1 MALNSYGGRPIR
13 DGSSATMSSQPLS
26 TSRRRI
32 TERVTRP
39 AAGVAVLVAPL
50 YLAWRLGWSHRG
62 ADLPVWAVL
71 LAIETV
77 VLARTVLE
85 AIVLLGPRT
94 RGRPVTG
101 AAVAGAAVPTEL
113 VVVVGDEPLALVRM
127 CIRSCRAVPGV
138 ARLRL
143 VDVFGRD
150 DVAAACARLGVERL
164 AAVDAAS
171 SAAAFD
177 RILLECEAQVIGLV
191 PASNL
196 VLPGILA
203 RVVPA
208 IAAPGVGVVTV
219 AAPASS
225 VAGLV
230 GSGGYPLA
238 VDDSARLARGFE
250 AHGAAL
256 PLHGPTFFRTTF
268 VHALGGFIAATGR
281 PALATAIALGER
293 GIRTAVVD
301 ASVARRATP
310 WSEDHAL
317 RERARLVGS
326 RVATARHRSVGWFP
340 AGRSGWPAVPHL
352 LAALEVWS
360 AAARAAALAVLL
372 VVPLTGWVPLTM
384 GDRGFAVAAV
394 FWTAVGSAGRGAF
407 APDEPVGA
415 RLRRGFRT
423 LWVDLRALAGRST
436 SPRPGAAIRAQLGV
450 VVVMLACALVAG
462 VSPFVG
468 PAAGRLPEYAH
479 GVLLLGALVVAWL
492 ARDGLFAVEDRQRRA
507 LPRAAVRTVQAVRA
521 AGGPEVTHLSP
532 LGVDVADRAG
542 VTQVGEVLQ
551 VALRLPVGSER
562 LWERVLDAV
571 VVRVSAEGIAY
582 ARFTFEDT
590 RCPDG
595 RDDTALDE
603 LSYFCA
609 VTVPLMVEA
618 GVQPA
623 PVAGVRRT
631 GLRRDPASLRAP
643 LGGAALDERRAGDGP
658 LERLGFYTGVS
669 AVGSS

>member
-1 MALNSYGGRPIR
+1 
-13 DGSSATMSSQPLS
+13 MSSEHPS

-32 TERVTRP
+32 TEQVTRP

-62 ADLPVWAVL
+62 ADPPVWAVL

-85 AIVLLGPRT
+85 AIVLLGPRA
-94 RGRPVTG
+94 RGRL
-101 AAVAGAAVPTEL
+101 AAVPRVPAEL

-138 ARLRL
+138 VRVRL
-143 VDVFGRD
+143 VDVFARD
-150 DVAAACARLGVERL
+150 DVADTCARLGVERF
-164 AAVDAAS
+164 AAVDATS

-177 RILLECEAQVIGLV
+177 RVLLECGSQVIGLV

-196 VLPGILA
+196 VLPGILDA
-203 RVVPA
+203 VLPA
-208 IAAPGVGVVTV
+208 ISVPGVGVATV

-238 VDDSARLARGFE
+238 VDDSARLARGLE
-250 AHGAAL
+250 AHGVAL

-268 VHALGGFIAATGR
+268 LHALGGFVAATGR

-301 ASVARRATP
+301 APVARRATP

-340 AGRSGWPAVPHL
+340 AGRRGWPAVAHL

-360 AAARAAALAVLL
+360 AVARAAALAVLL

-384 GDRGFAVAAV
+384 GDRGFAVGAV
-394 FWTAVGSAGRGAF
+394 FWTAVACAGRGAF

-436 SPRPGAAIRAQLGV
+436 SPRPGAAIRGQLRV
-450 VVVMLACALVAG
+450 VVVMLVCALVAG

-507 LPRAAVRTVQAVRA
+507 MPRAAVRTVQAVRA

-532 LGVDVADRAG
+532 LGVDIVDRAG
-542 VTQVGEVLQ
+542 APVVGEVAVGEVLQ

-582 ARFTFEDT
+582 ARFTFEDA

-595 RDDTALDE
+595 RDEAAFDE

-609 VTVPLMVEA
+609 VTVPLMVDA
-618 GVQPA
+618 GVRPA
-623 PVAGVRRT
+623 PVAGIRRT
-631 GLRRDPASLRAP
+631 GLRRDPGSLRSP
-643 LGGAALDERRAGDGP
+643 LRGAALDERREGDGP
-658 LERLGFYTGVS
+658 LERLGFYTAVT

>member
-1 MALNSYGGRPIR
+1 
-13 DGSSATMSSQPLS
+13 MSTEPVS

-39 AAGVAVLVAPL
+39 AAGAAVLVAPL
-50 YLAWRLGWSHRG
+50 YLAWRIGWSHRG

-71 LAIETV
+71 LAVEAV

-85 AIVLLGPRT
+85 AIVLLGPRA
-94 RGRPVTG
+94 RGRV
-101 AAVAGAAVPTEL
+101 AAAPAVPVEL

-138 ARLRL
+138 ARIRL

-150 DVAAACARLGVERL
+150 DVAEACTRLGVERF
-164 AAVDAAS
+164 AAVDATS
-171 SAAAFD
+171 SAAAFG
-177 RILLECEAQVIGLV
+177 RILLECPSQVIGLV

-196 VLPGILA
+196 VLPGILTE
-203 RVVPA
+203 VLPA
-208 IAAPGVGVVTV
+208 IASPGVGVVTV
-219 AAPASS
+219 AAPAAS

-238 VDDSARLARGFE
+238 VDDSARLARGLE
-250 AHGAAL
+250 ARGVAL

-268 VHALGGFIAATGR
+268 VHALGGFIASTGR
-281 PALATAIALGER
+281 PAFATAVALGER
-293 GIRTAVVD
+293 GVRTAVVD
-301 ASVARRATP
+301 APVARRATP

-326 RVATARHRSVGWFP
+326 RVATARRRSVGWFP
-340 AGRSGWPAVPHL
+340 TGLRGWPAVPHL
-352 LAALEVWS
+352 LAALELWS
-360 AAARAAALAVLL
+360 AAARAAALVVLL

-394 FWTAVGSAGRGAF
+394 FWTAVACVGRGAF

-436 SPRPGAAIRAQLGV
+436 SPRPGAAIRGQLGV
-450 VVVMLACALVAG
+450 VVVMLGCALVAV

-492 ARDGLFAVEDRQRRA
+492 ARDALFAVEDRQRRA
-507 LPRAAVRTVQAVRA
+507 MPRAAVRTTQAARA

-532 LGVDVADRAG
+532 LGVDVVDPNGAPA
-542 VTQVGEVLQ
+542 VGEVVQ
-551 VALRLPVGSER
+551 VALRLPVGSDH
-562 LWERVLDAV
+562 LWERVLEAV
-571 VVRVSAEGIAY
+571 VVRVAPEGVAY
-582 ARFTFEDT
+582 ARFTFDDD
-590 RCPDG
+590 RCPG
-595 RDDTALDE
+595 GQDDAALDE
-603 LSYFCA
+603 LAYFCA

-618 GVQPA
+618 GVRPA

-631 GLRRDPASLRAP
+631 GTRRDPRSVRSPLR
-643 LGGAALDERRAGDGP
+643 GGALDERRQGDGP
-658 LERLGFYTGVS
+658 LDRLGFYTGVS
-669 AVGSS
+669 TVGRP